1 MAGIQ
6 ILASFTLSSFKI
18 AVKLPSI
25 ILNSSCRYFKL
36 KAYQG
41 WNKTVNN
48 NDNNDTVKTVSLLTT
63 ESVLLSRMVSMT

>member
-48 NDNNDTVKTVSLLTT
+48 NDNDTVKTVSLLTT